1 MQYPYHLLPRPCSDR
16 FATPEEAAG
25 LASVFVKNM
34 SDEEALAIV
43 EAQEQQLHTPML
55 EHHAIRRSRAATKDM
70 LLPWHK

>member
-34 SDEEALAIV
+34 SDEEAEMIIAR
-43 EAQEQQLHTPML
+43 QDL
-55 EHHAIRRSRAATKDM
+55 E
-70 LLPWHK
+70 